1 MKEIGQTGGKMM
13 SIFFILILVI
23 LYGSCNPKETIKDP
37 ILDFTNTVNL
47 KSKPLQSSDSLFK
60 AETMM
65 LIHDY
70 LMVHDIE
77 IGYVYKIIDVNRD
90 KFLKRFGKI
99 GEGPNELTLPVY
111 INRVGDEGN
120 RVGINEAFK
129 QTFHEYS
136 IDSIITSIN
145 DPKRILTTE
154 KFDYDH
160 VRVVNID
167 SNLFVGYGFNEK
179 PYTLI
184 SGIKTIENTGSF
196 PFRDQLNKF
205 SPQTLV
211 LAYQPRLF
219 KNPKKPLVLSSATF
233 SFNLDFL
240 KVAENG
246 KLGIYKSLHFW
257 PTDFEDE
264 SSGNGASAAIK
275 KENRFGNLS
284 TTVSGEYIYVLYSDK
299 PWEYEFPQKSN
310 RILVY
315 DWEGNPIRILNLDQ
329 EVNYIAAHEDDKYL
343 IGYLDDGKANLFRFD
358 LE

>member
-1 MKEIGQTGGKMM
+1 MKNQN
-13 SIFFILILVI
+13 IFKLLTLVI
-23 LYGSCNPKETIKDP
+23 LFGSCTPEETIKDP

-77 IGYVYKIIDVNRD
+77 IGYVYKIFDVNKDR
-90 KFLKRFGKI
+90 FLKRFGKI

-111 INRVGDEGN
+111 INRVGKEGN

-136 IDSIITSIN
+136 IDSIITYIDDS
-145 DPKRILTTE
+145 DRLLTTD

-167 SNLFVGYGFNEK
+167 SNLFVGYGFYEN

-184 SGIKTIENTGSF
+184 SGNKIIENAGSF
-196 PFRDQLNKF
+196 PFREQLKKF
-205 SPQTLV
+205 SPPTLV
-211 LAYQPRLF
+211 MAYQPRLF

-233 SFNLDFL
+233 SFNLDLL
-240 KVAENG
+240 KVGENG
-246 KLGIYKSLHFW
+246 KLEIYKSLHFW

-284 TTVSGEYIYVLYSDK
+284 TTVSEKYIYVLYSDK
-299 PWEYEFPQKSN
+299 SWEYEFPQKSN

-315 DWEGNPIRILNLDQ
+315 DWEGNSIRIINLDK
-329 EVNYIAAHEDDKYL
+329 EVNYIAAHEEDQYL
-343 IGYLDDGKANLFRFD
+343 IGYLDDGKANLFKFD
-358 LE
+358 FE